1 MKYGLC
7 YSFVC
12 SRENYAGKN
21 NMANLKELTLYHGST
36 AREVTPAYGLGDDR
50 HDYGRGF
57 YLTEDAQLAKEWAVC
72 RPETTEGFVHA
83 YRLTDSSLTLL
94 DFTTLGPLAW
104 MAELMKYRQP
114 NSSRRFRI
122 LAERFVVKYG
132 VNTNGYDLIRGW
144 RANASYFYI
153 VRAFMRDEVDVS
165 ILEELLSLGGLGIQY
180 CLKTKRAFGAIKEMP
195 DSPQSVDVA
204 EFNAKYNARDAAARE
219 NMERLIN
226 GPSNPATRVLSVLL
240 GETPAS

>member
-1 MKYGLC
+1 M
-7 YSFVC
+7 
-12 SRENYAGKN
+12 EN
-21 NMANLKELTLYHGST
+21 LTELTLYHGSV
-36 AREVTPAYGLGDDR
+36 AREVKPLYGLGDDR

-83 YRLTDSSLTLL
+83 YRLTDPSLTLM

-114 NSSRRFRI
+114 NSSKRFRI
-122 LAERFVVKYG
+122 LAERFVEAYG
-132 VNTNGYDLIRGW
+132 VHTEGYDLIRGW

-180 CLKTKRAFGAIKEMP
+180 CLKTRRAFDAIVELP
-195 DSPQSVDVA
+195 GSPQTVDFA

-226 GPSNPATRVLSVLL
+226 GPTNLARRVLSVLL
-240 GETPAS
+240 GETSAS